1 MKLVTV
7 ATHSERY
14 YPYLELSAK
23 RYGHDLVVLG
33 WGERWQGFTWKYL
46 LLKEYLKTLKPD
58 DIVCFIDAYDVIIL
72 EDPKT
77 IEAKFK
83 AAIGDQK
90 DKLFISRDR
99 FETKS
104 AFTQFAINLWYS
116 GLFRKCKG
124 QYICSGTYIG
134 YASTILTLFDNLC
147 TEFDCAPTRNDQVI
161 LQDYCIKHEDK
172 FIIDENSDI
181 FIITNSNLVSKI
193 NEQEEGI
200 TYDGNKLK
208 YGGHYPSILHGPGNA
223 RIDDIIVHLGYDP
236 AIYTAPVDD
245 SIKYLYVQLKHF
257 LWLLLKK
264 SFIYIILTVL
274 IVWAFIKHKNI
285 PSTSRNVRSRH

>member
-14 YPYLELSAK
+14 YPYLKLSAK

-33 WGERWQGFTWKYL
+33 WGEKWQGLTWKFL
-46 LLKEYLKTLKPD
+46 LIKEYLKTLKPD
-58 DIVCFIDAYDVIIL
+58 EIFCFIDAYDVLVL

-104 AFTQFAINLWYS
+104 AFTQFGINAWYS
-116 GLFRKCKG
+116 AVFKKCKG

-134 YASTILTLFDNLC
+134 YASTILTIFNNLC
-147 TEFDCAPTRNDQVI
+147 KEFDCAPTRNDQVI
-161 LQDYCIKHEDK
+161 LQEYCIKHEDK
-172 FIIDENSDI
+172 FIVDENSDI
-181 FIITNSNLVSKI
+181 FILVNSNLTSKI
-193 NEQEEGI
+193 NEKEEGI
-200 TYDGNKLK
+200 SYDDNRLT

-223 RIDDIIVHLGYDP
+223 RLDDIIVHLGYDP
-236 AIYTAPVDD
+236 TIYTAPVDD
-245 SIKYLYVQLKHF
+245 SIKYLYHQLKNYI
-257 LWLLLKK
+257 WILLKK
-264 SFIYIILTVL
+264 SFIFIILTVL
-274 IVWAFIKHKNI
+274 IVWTLVVRKNI
-285 PSTSRNVRSRH
+285 PTKTRHVKSRH